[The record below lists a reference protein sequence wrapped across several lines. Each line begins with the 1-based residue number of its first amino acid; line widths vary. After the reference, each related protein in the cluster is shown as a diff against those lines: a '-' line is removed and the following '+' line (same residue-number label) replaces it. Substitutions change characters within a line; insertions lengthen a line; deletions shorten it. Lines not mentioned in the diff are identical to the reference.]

1 MKIDMVTRILQLVS
15 LVLMLISLY
24 SREEMPLI
32 LAAIVMVICVA
43 LNFYLSKKQKI
54 KSA

>member
-1 MKIDMVTRILQLVS
+1 MKKDMVPRILQLVS

-24 SREEMPLI
+24 SKEEMPLI

-43 LNFYLSKKQKI
+43 LNFYLSAKNKK
-54 KSA
+54 